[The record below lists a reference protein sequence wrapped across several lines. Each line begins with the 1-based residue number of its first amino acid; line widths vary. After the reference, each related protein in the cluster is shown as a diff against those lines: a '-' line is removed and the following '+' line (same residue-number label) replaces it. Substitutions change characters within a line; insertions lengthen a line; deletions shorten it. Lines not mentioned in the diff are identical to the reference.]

1 MAKKSFKAESQRLM
15 DLMIHSI
22 YTNREIFLRELISN
36 ASDAIDKV
44 YYETLTDENRTFNKD
59 DFYIRITPNKE
70 ARTITIEDTGIGMTA
85 EDLENNLG
93 TIAKSGS
100 FDFKNSDDNEL
111 DDEHN
116 IIGQFGVGFYS
127 AFMVA
132 KEVTVESKT
141 HNPEE
146 PAAMWHSDGTDGYT
160 ISESDKTTPGTKIT
174 LTLRD
179 NTEEEN
185 YDEFLDPYR
194 LKNLVTTYSNYI
206 RYPIIMLCEK
216 QRLKEGTEEHPE
228 YETYYEDETL
238 NSMVP
243 IWRKNKNEL
252 TDEDYDNFY
261 HERRF
266 GFDKPLKHIHM
277 NAEGLLS
284 YRSILYIPSQPPF
297 NYYSSEYKHG
307 LALYSNGVLIMD
319 NCSDLLPS
327 YYNFVK
333 GVVDSEDLS
342 LNISREMLQQDR
354 QLRVIRNKIDERI
367 TKELKQ
373 MLEKDRETY
382 EQFYTAFGRHLKIST
397 YDEYGMHKEKLQDF
411 LLFHSSTENKLVT
424 FKEYVE
430 HMPEDQKYIYYAAGS
445 NIDQIDTLPQVGI
458 IKKKNF
464 EMLYLTDAIDEFVL
478 KTLGQYEGKEFRSV
492 SAENLGLE
500 EAKKDEEAQVSED
513 DNTFF
518 TKLAGLLSSEV
529 TRVKTTDLLDDED
542 AVYLSTEGQI
552 SVDMEKLYA
561 TMPQGGGIK
570 AQKVL
575 EINENHPV
583 YAKLQELY
591 KKDDEEGLKMYL
603 NLLYQ
608 QARLIA
614 GLPVEDPTN
623 FARSLSFLMTK

>member
-1 MAKKSFKAESQRLM
+1 MAKKAFKAESQRLM

-59 DFYIRITPNKE
+59 DFYIRLTPNKD

-85 EDLENNLG
+85 EDLEKNLG

-100 FDFKNSDDNEL
+100 FDFKSNQEQDD
-111 DDEHN
+111 DHN

-141 HNPEE
+141 WNPDE

-160 ISESDKTTPGTKIT
+160 ISECGRTTPGTKIT

-185 YDEFLDPYR
+185 YDEFLDPHLLR
-194 LKNLVTTYSNYI
+194 ALVTRYSNYI
-206 RYPIIMLCEK
+206 RYPIVMLCEK
-216 QRLKEGTEEHPE
+216 QRLKEGTEERPE
-228 YETYYEDETL
+228 YETYYEDDTL

-252 TDEDYDNFY
+252 SDEDYENFY

-266 GFDKPLKHIHM
+266 GFDKPLRHVHL
-277 NAEGLLS
+277 NAEGAALS
-284 YRSILYIPSQPPF
+284 YRAIFYIPSQAPF
-297 NYYSSEYKHG
+297 NYYTNDYKRG

-319 NCSDLLPS
+319 NCEDLLPE

-342 LNISREMLQQDR
+342 LNISRELLQHDR
-354 QLRVIRNKIDERI
+354 QLLTIRHKIDERI
-367 TKELKQ
+367 TRELSQ
-373 MLEKDRETY
+373 MRDKDRENY
-382 EQFYTAFGRHLKIST
+382 EKFFKAFGRHIKISI
-397 YDEYGMHKEKLQDF
+397 YDSYGAHKDKLQDF
-411 LLFHSSTENKLVT
+411 LLFYSSTENKLT
-424 FKEYVE
+424 TLKEYVE
-430 HMPEDQKYIYYAAGS
+430 RMPEDQKYIYYATGS
-445 NIDQIDTLPQVGI
+445 NAEQIDKLPQVGI

-464 EMLYLTDAIDEFVL
+464 EMLYLTDAFDEFVL
-478 KTLGQYEGKEFRSV
+478 SVIAAYEGKEFRSV
-492 SAENLGLE
+492 SGDDLGLD
-500 EAKKDEEAQVSED
+500 DENTND
-513 DNTFF
+513 DSNSDEQNTFF
-518 TKLAGLLSSEV
+518 EKLAGLLSDEV
-529 TRVKTTDLLDDED
+529 VRVKTTDHLNDED
-542 AVYLSTEGQI
+542 AVYLSTEGPI
-552 SVDMEKLYA
+552 SVDMEKLYS
-561 TMPQGGGIK
+561 TMPNGQTVK

-575 EINENHPV
+575 EINKNHPV
-583 YAKLQELY
+583 YEKLEALY
-591 KKDDEEGLKMYL
+591 KEENEDALKDYT

-614 GLPVEDPTN
+614 GLPVENPTD
-623 FARSLSFLMTK
+623 FARSISALMTK

>member
-1 MAKKSFKAESQRLM
+1 MAKKAFKAESQRLM

-59 DFYIRITPNKE
+59 DFYIRLTPNKE
-70 ARTITIEDTGIGMTA
+70 ARTLTIEDTGVGMTA
-85 EDLENNLG
+85 EELENNLG

-100 FDFKNSDDNEL
+100 FDFKSNQDQDD
-111 DDEHN
+111 DHN

-141 HNPEE
+141 WNPDE

-160 ISESDKTTPGTKIT
+160 ISECGRTTPGTKIT

-185 YDEFLDPYR
+185 YDEFLDPHLLR
-194 LKNLVTTYSNYI
+194 SLVTRYSNYI
-206 RYPIIMLCEK
+206 RYPIVMLCEK
-216 QRLKEGTEEHPE
+216 QRMKEGTEEHPE
-228 YETYYEDETL
+228 YETYYEDDTL

-252 TDEDYDNFY
+252 KDEDYENFY

-266 GFDKPLKHIHM
+266 GFDKPLRHIHL
-277 NAEGLLS
+277 NAEGAALS
-284 YRSILYIPSQPPF
+284 YRAILYIPSQPPF
-297 NYYSSEYKHG
+297 DYYTNDYKRG

-319 NCSDLLPS
+319 NCEDLLPE

-342 LNISREMLQQDR
+342 LNISRELLQRDR
-354 QLRVIRNKIDERI
+354 QLMTIRHKIDERI
-367 TKELKQ
+367 TRELSQ
-373 MLEKDRETY
+373 MRDNDRENY
-382 EQFYTAFGRHLKIST
+382 EKFYKAFGRHIKISI
-397 YDEYGMHKEKLQDF
+397 YDSYGAHKDKLQDF
-411 LLFHSSTENKLVT
+411 LLFYSSTENKLVT
-424 FKEYVE
+424 LKEYVE
-430 HMPEDQKYIYYAAGS
+430 RMPEEQKYIYYATGAS
-445 NIDQIDTLPQVGI
+445 ADQIDKLPQVGI

-464 EMLYLTDAIDEFVL
+464 EMLYLTDAFDEFVL
-478 KTLGQYEGKEFRSV
+478 KVIAAYSEKEFRSV
-492 SAENLGLE
+492 SGDDLGLDDE
-500 EAKKDEEAQVSED
+500 NTNDENNDEEQNA
-513 DNTFF
+513 FF
-518 TKLAGLLSSEV
+518 DKLAGLLSDEV
-529 TRVKTTDLLDDED
+529 VRVKSTDRLADDD

-561 TMPQGGGIK
+561 AMPNGQSIK

-575 EINENHPV
+575 EINKNHPV
-583 YAKLQELY
+583 YAKLEALY
-591 KKDDEEGLKMYL
+591 KDNDEDALKNYT

-623 FARSLSFLMTK
+623 FARSISALMTK

>member
-1 MAKKSFKAESQRLM
+1 MAKKAFKAESQRLM

-59 DFYIRITPNKE
+59 DFYIRLTPNKE
-70 ARTITIEDTGIGMTA
+70 ARTLTIEDTGVGMTA
-85 EDLENNLG
+85 EELENNLG

-100 FDFKNSDDNEL
+100 FDFKSNQDQDD
-111 DDEHN
+111 DHN

-141 HNPEE
+141 WNPDE

-160 ISESDKTTPGTKIT
+160 ISECGRTTPGTKIT

-179 NTEEEN
+179 NTDEEN
-185 YDEFLDPYR
+185 YDEFLDPHLLR
-194 LKNLVTTYSNYI
+194 ALVTRYSNYI
-206 RYPIIMLCEK
+206 RYPIVMLCEK
-216 QRLKEGTEEHPE
+216 QRMKEGTEEHPE
-228 YETYYEDETL
+228 YETYYEDDTL

-252 TDEDYDNFY
+252 KDEDYENFY

-266 GFDKPLKHIHM
+266 GFDKPLRHIHL
-277 NAEGLLS
+277 NAEGAALS
-284 YRSILYIPSQPPF
+284 YRAILYIPSQPPF
-297 NYYSSEYKHG
+297 DYYTNDYKRG

-319 NCSDLLPS
+319 NCEDLLPE

-342 LNISREMLQQDR
+342 LNISRELLQHDR
-354 QLRVIRNKIDERI
+354 QLMTIRHKIDERI
-367 TKELKQ
+367 TRELSQ
-373 MLEKDRETY
+373 MRDNDRENY
-382 EQFYTAFGRHLKIST
+382 EKFYKAFGRHIKISI
-397 YDEYGMHKEKLQDF
+397 YDSYGAHKDKLQDF
-411 LLFHSSTENKLVT
+411 LLFYSSTENKLVT
-424 FKEYVE
+424 LKEYVE
-430 HMPEDQKYIYYAAGS
+430 RMPEEQKYIYYATGAS
-445 NIDQIDTLPQVGI
+445 ADQIDKLPQVGI

-464 EMLYLTDAIDEFVL
+464 EMLYLTDAFDEFVL
-478 KTLGQYEGKEFRSV
+478 KAIAAYDGKEFRSV
-492 SAENLGLE
+492 SGDDLGLD
-500 EAKKDEEAQVSED
+500 DETTTED
-513 DNTFF
+513 DTTEEQNAFF
-518 TKLAGLLSSEV
+518 EKLAGLLSDEV
-529 TRVKTTDLLDDED
+529 VRVKTTDRLADED

-561 TMPQGGGIK
+561 AMPNGQSIK

-575 EINENHPV
+575 EINKNHPV
-583 YAKLQELY
+583 YAKLEALY
-591 KKDDEEGLKMYL
+591 KENNEDALKEYT

-614 GLPVEDPTN
+614 GLPVEDPTS
-623 FARSLSFLMTK
+623 FARSLSVLMTK

>member
-1 MAKKSFKAESQRLM
+1 MAKKAFKAESQRLM

-44 YYETLTDENRTFNKD
+44 YYETLTDENRTFNKA
-59 DFYIRITPNKE
+59 DFYIRLTPNKD

-85 EDLENNLG
+85 DDLEKNLG

-100 FDFKNSDDNEL
+100 FDFKSNQEQDD
-111 DDEHN
+111 DHN

-141 HNPEE
+141 WNPDE

-160 ISESDKTTPGTKIT
+160 ISECGRTTPGTKIT

-185 YDEFLDPYR
+185 YDEFLDPHLLR
-194 LKNLVTTYSNYI
+194 ALVTRYSNYI
-206 RYPIIMLCEK
+206 RYPIVMLCEK

-228 YETYYEDETL
+228 YETYYEDDTL

-252 TDEDYDNFY
+252 SDEDYENFY

-266 GFDKPLKHIHM
+266 GFDKPLRHVHL
-277 NAEGLLS
+277 NAEGAALS
-284 YRSILYIPSQPPF
+284 YRAIFYIPSQAPF
-297 NYYSSEYKHG
+297 NYYTNDYKRG

-319 NCSDLLPS
+319 NCEDLLPE

-342 LNISREMLQQDR
+342 LNISRELLQHDR
-354 QLRVIRNKIDERI
+354 QLLTIRHKIDERI
-367 TKELKQ
+367 TRELSQ
-373 MLEKDRETY
+373 MRDKDRENY
-382 EQFYTAFGRHLKIST
+382 EKFFKAFGRHIKISI
-397 YDEYGMHKEKLQDF
+397 YDSYGAHKDKLQDF
-411 LLFHSSTENKLVT
+411 LLFYSSTENKLT
-424 FKEYVE
+424 TLKEYVE
-430 HMPEDQKYIYYAAGS
+430 RMPEDQKYIYYATGS
-445 NIDQIDTLPQVGI
+445 NAEQIDKLPQVGI

-464 EMLYLTDAIDEFVL
+464 EMLYLTDAFDEFVL
-478 KTLGQYEGKEFRSV
+478 SVIAAYEGKEFRSV
-492 SAENLGLE
+492 SGDDLGLD
-500 EAKKDEEAQVSED
+500 DESTND
-513 DNTFF
+513 DSSSDEQNTFF
-518 TKLAGLLSSEV
+518 EKLASLLSDEV
-529 TRVKTTDLLDDED
+529 VRVKTTDHLNDED
-542 AVYLSTEGQI
+542 AVYLSTEGPI
-552 SVDMEKLYA
+552 SVDMEKLYS
-561 TMPQGGGIK
+561 TMPNGQTVK

-575 EINENHPV
+575 EINKNHPV
-583 YAKLQELY
+583 YEKLEALY
-591 KKDDEEGLKMYL
+591 KEENEDALKDYT

-614 GLPVEDPTN
+614 GLPVENPTD
-623 FARSLSFLMTK
+623 FARSISALMTK

>member
-1 MAKKSFKAESQRLM
+1 MSKKSFKAESQRLM

-44 YYETLTDENRTFNKD
+44 YYQTLTDENRAFNKD
-59 DFYIRITPNKE
+59 DFYIRLTPNKE

-85 EDLENNLG
+85 EELENNLG

-100 FDFKNSDDNEL
+100 YEFKNEKDLEE
-111 DDEHN
+111 EHN
-116 IIGQFGVGFYS
+116 IIGQFGVGFYAS
-127 AFMVA
+127 FMVA

-141 HNPEE
+141 WNPDE

-160 ISESDKTTPGTKIT
+160 VSACDRTTPGTKIT
-174 LTLRD
+174 LLLRD
-179 NTEEEN
+179 NTDEEN
-185 YDEFLDPYR
+185 YDEFLDPHLLR
-194 LKNLVTTYSNYI
+194 SLVTRYSNYI
-206 RYPIIMLCEK
+206 RYPIVMLCEK
-216 QRLKEGTEEHPE
+216 SRMKEGTEDNPE
-228 YETYYEDETL
+228 FETYFEDDTL

-252 TDEDYDNFY
+252 SDEDYDNFY

-266 GFDKPLKHIHM
+266 GFDKPLKHIHL

-284 YRSILYIPSQPPF
+284 YRAILYIPSQPPYD
-297 NYYSSEYKHG
+297 YYTNDYKRG
-307 LALYSNGVLIMD
+307 LALYSNGVMIME
-319 NCSDLLPS
+319 NCEDLLPS

-354 QLRVIRNKIDERI
+354 QLRIIKHKIDERI
-367 TKELKQ
+367 TKELTT

-382 EQFYTAFGRHLKIST
+382 EKFFHAFGRQLKIST
-397 YDEYGMHKEKLQDF
+397 YDYYGANKDKLKDF
-411 LLFHSSTENKLVT
+411 LLFHSSTENKLAT
-424 FKEYVE
+424 LKEYVE
-430 HMPEDQKYIYYAAGS
+430 RMPEDQKYIYYATGS
-445 NIDQIDTLPQVGI
+445 NVEQIDTLPQVGI

-464 EMLYLTDAIDEFVL
+464 EMLYLTEAFDEFVL
-478 KTLGQYEGKEFRSV
+478 KTLGEYDGKEFRSV
-492 SAENLGLE
+492 SGDDLGL
-500 EAKKDEEAQVSED
+500 D
-513 DNTFF
+513 DNKNDTNAESEEQTAFF
-518 TKLAGLLSSEV
+518 TKLADYLGNEV
-529 TRVKTTDLLDDED
+529 VRVKASTLLADED

-561 TMPQGGGIK
+561 AMPNGGAIK

-575 EINENHPV
+575 EINKNHPI
-583 YAKLQELY
+583 YAKLKEFYKENNEEALALY
-591 KKDDEEGLKMYL
+591 TK
-603 NLLYQ
+603 LLYQ

-623 FARSLSFLMTK
+623 FARSVSKLMTK

>member
-1 MAKKSFKAESQRLM
+1 MSKKSFKAESQRLM

-44 YYETLTDENRTFNKD
+44 YYQTLTDENRAFNKD
-59 DFYIRITPNKE
+59 DFYIRLTPNKE

-85 EDLENNLG
+85 EELENNLG

-100 FDFKNSDDNEL
+100 YEFKNEKDLEE
-111 DDEHN
+111 EHN
-116 IIGQFGVGFYS
+116 IIGQFGVGFYAS
-127 AFMVA
+127 FMVA

-141 HNPEE
+141 WNPDE

-160 ISESDKTTPGTKIT
+160 VSACDRTTPGTKIT
-174 LTLRD
+174 LLLRD
-179 NTEEEN
+179 NTDEEN
-185 YDEFLDPYR
+185 YDEFLDPHLLR
-194 LKNLVTTYSNYI
+194 SLVTRYSNYI
-206 RYPIIMLCEK
+206 RYPIVMLCEK
-216 QRLKEGTEEHPE
+216 SRMKEGTEDNPE
-228 YETYYEDETL
+228 FETYFEDDTL

-252 TDEDYDNFY
+252 SDEDYDNFY

-266 GFDKPLKHIHM
+266 GFDKPLKHIHL

-284 YRSILYIPSQPPF
+284 YRAILYIPSQPPYD
-297 NYYSSEYKHG
+297 YYTNDYKRG
-307 LALYSNGVLIMD
+307 LALYSNGVMIME
-319 NCSDLLPS
+319 NCEDLLPS

-354 QLRVIRNKIDERI
+354 QLRVIKHKIDERI
-367 TKELKQ
+367 TKELTT

-382 EQFYTAFGRHLKIST
+382 EKFFHAFGRQLKIST
-397 YDEYGMHKEKLQDF
+397 YDYYGANKDKLKDF
-411 LLFHSSTENKLVT
+411 LLFHSSTENKLAT
-424 FKEYVE
+424 LKEYVE
-430 HMPEDQKYIYYAAGS
+430 RMPEDQKYIYYATGS
-445 NIDQIDTLPQVGI
+445 NVEQIDTLPQVGI
-458 IKKKNF
+458 IKKKNY
-464 EMLYLTDAIDEFVL
+464 EMLYLTEAFDEFVL
-478 KTLGQYEGKEFRSV
+478 KTLGEYDGKEFRSV
-492 SAENLGLE
+492 SGDDLGL
-500 EAKKDEEAQVSED
+500 D
-513 DNTFF
+513 DNKNDTNDESEEQTAFF
-518 TKLAGLLSSEV
+518 TKLADYLGNEV
-529 TRVKTTDLLDDED
+529 VRVKASTLLADED

-561 TMPQGGGIK
+561 AMPNGGAIK

-575 EINENHPV
+575 EINKNHPI
-583 YAKLQELY
+583 YAKLKEFYKENNEEALALY
-591 KKDDEEGLKMYL
+591 TK
-603 NLLYQ
+603 LLYQ

-623 FARSLSFLMTK
+623 FARSVSKLMTK

>member
-1 MAKKSFKAESQRLM
+1 MAKKAFKAESQRLM

-59 DFYIRITPNKE
+59 DFYIRLTPNKD

-85 EDLENNLG
+85 EDLEKNLG

-100 FDFKNSDDNEL
+100 FDFKSNQEQDD
-111 DDEHN
+111 DHN

-141 HNPEE
+141 WNPDE

-160 ISESDKTTPGTKIT
+160 ISECGRTTPGTKIT

-185 YDEFLDPYR
+185 YDEFLDPHLLR
-194 LKNLVTTYSNYI
+194 ALVTRYSNYI
-206 RYPIIMLCEK
+206 RYPIVMLCEK

-228 YETYYEDETL
+228 YETYYEDDTL

-252 TDEDYDNFY
+252 SDEDYENFY

-266 GFDKPLKHIHM
+266 GFDKPLRHVHL
-277 NAEGLLS
+277 NAEGAALS
-284 YRSILYIPSQPPF
+284 YRAIFYIPSQAPF
-297 NYYSSEYKHG
+297 NYYTNDYKRG

-319 NCSDLLPS
+319 NCEDLLPE

-342 LNISREMLQQDR
+342 LNISRELLQHDR
-354 QLRVIRNKIDERI
+354 QLLTIRHKIDERI
-367 TKELKQ
+367 TRELSQ
-373 MLEKDRETY
+373 MRDKDRENY
-382 EQFYTAFGRHLKIST
+382 EKFFKAFGRHIKISI
-397 YDEYGMHKEKLQDF
+397 YDSYGAHKDKLQDF
-411 LLFHSSTENKLVT
+411 LLFYSSTENKLT
-424 FKEYVE
+424 TLKEYVE
-430 HMPEDQKYIYYAAGS
+430 RMPEDQKYIYYATGS
-445 NIDQIDTLPQVGI
+445 NAEQIDKLPQVGI

-464 EMLYLTDAIDEFVL
+464 EMLYLTDAFDEFVL
-478 KTLGQYEGKEFRSV
+478 SVIAAYEGKEFRSV
-492 SAENLGLE
+492 SGDDLGLD
-500 EAKKDEEAQVSED
+500 DESTND
-513 DNTFF
+513 DSSSDEQNTFF
-518 TKLAGLLSSEV
+518 EKLAGLLSDEV
-529 TRVKTTDLLDDED
+529 VRVKTTDHLNDED
-542 AVYLSTEGQI
+542 AVYLSTEGPI

-561 TMPQGGGIK
+561 AMPNGQTVK

-575 EINENHPV
+575 EINKNHPV
-583 YAKLQELY
+583 YEKLEALY
-591 KKDDEEGLKMYL
+591 KEEKEDALKDYT

-614 GLPVEDPTN
+614 GLPVENPTD
-623 FARSLSFLMTK
+623 FARSISALMTK

>member
-1 MAKKSFKAESQRLM
+1 MAKKAFKAESQRLM

-59 DFYIRITPNKE
+59 DFYIRLTPNKD

-85 EDLENNLG
+85 DDLEKNLG

-100 FDFKNSDDNEL
+100 FDFKSNQEQDD
-111 DDEHN
+111 DHN

-141 HNPEE
+141 WNPDE

-160 ISESDKTTPGTKIT
+160 ISECGRTTPGTKIT

-185 YDEFLDPYR
+185 YDEFLDPHLLR
-194 LKNLVTTYSNYI
+194 ALVTRYSNYI
-206 RYPIIMLCEK
+206 RYPIVMLCEK

-228 YETYYEDETL
+228 YETYYEDDTL

-252 TDEDYDNFY
+252 SDEDYENFY

-266 GFDKPLKHIHM
+266 GFDKPLRHVHL
-277 NAEGLLS
+277 NAEGAALS
-284 YRSILYIPSQPPF
+284 YRAIFYIPSQAPF
-297 NYYSSEYKHG
+297 NYYTNDYKRG

-319 NCSDLLPS
+319 NCEDLLPE

-342 LNISREMLQQDR
+342 LNISRELLQHDR
-354 QLRVIRNKIDERI
+354 QLLTIRHKIDERI
-367 TKELKQ
+367 TRELSQ
-373 MLEKDRETY
+373 MRDKDRENY
-382 EQFYTAFGRHLKIST
+382 EKFFKAFGRHIKISI
-397 YDEYGMHKEKLQDF
+397 YDSYGAHKDKLQDF
-411 LLFHSSTENKLVT
+411 LLFYSSTENKLT
-424 FKEYVE
+424 TLKEYVE
-430 HMPEDQKYIYYAAGS
+430 RMPEDQKYIYYATGS
-445 NIDQIDTLPQVGI
+445 NAEQIDKLPQVGI

-464 EMLYLTDAIDEFVL
+464 EMLYFTDAFDEFVL
-478 KTLGQYEGKEFRSV
+478 SVIAAYEGKEFRSV
-492 SAENLGLE
+492 SGDDLGLD
-500 EAKKDEEAQVSED
+500 DESTND
-513 DNTFF
+513 DSSSDEQNTFF
-518 TKLAGLLSSEV
+518 EKLTGLLSDEV
-529 TRVKTTDLLDDED
+529 VRVKTTDHLNDED
-542 AVYLSTEGQI
+542 AVYLSTEGPI

-561 TMPQGGGIK
+561 AMPNGQTVK

-575 EINENHPV
+575 EINKNHPV
-583 YAKLQELY
+583 YEKLEALY
-591 KKDDEEGLKMYL
+591 KEENEDALKNYT

-614 GLPVEDPTN
+614 GLPVENPTD
-623 FARSLSFLMTK
+623 FARSISALMTK

>member
-1 MAKKSFKAESQRLM
+1 MAKKAFKAESQRLM

-59 DFYIRITPNKE
+59 DFYIRLTPNKE
-70 ARTITIEDTGIGMTA
+70 ARTLTIEDTGVGMTA
-85 EDLENNLG
+85 EELENNLG

-100 FDFKNSDDNEL
+100 FDFKSNQDQDD
-111 DDEHN
+111 DHN

-141 HNPEE
+141 RNPDE

-160 ISESDKTTPGTKIT
+160 ISECGRTTPGTKIT

-185 YDEFLDPYR
+185 YDEFLDPHLLR
-194 LKNLVTTYSNYI
+194 SLVTRYSNYI
-206 RYPIIMLCEK
+206 RYPIVMLCEK
-216 QRLKEGTEEHPE
+216 QRMKEGTEEHPE
-228 YETYYEDETL
+228 YETYYEDDTL

-252 TDEDYDNFY
+252 KDEDYENFY
-261 HERRF
+261 HERCF
-266 GFDKPLKHIHM
+266 GFDKPLRHIHL
-277 NAEGLLS
+277 NAEGAALS
-284 YRSILYIPSQPPF
+284 YRAILYIPSQPPF
-297 NYYSSEYKHG
+297 DYYTNDYKRG

-319 NCSDLLPS
+319 NCEDLLPE

-342 LNISREMLQQDR
+342 LNISRELLQHDR
-354 QLRVIRNKIDERI
+354 QLMTIRHKIDERI
-367 TKELKQ
+367 TRELSQ
-373 MLEKDRETY
+373 MRDNDRENY
-382 EQFYTAFGRHLKIST
+382 EKFYKAFGRHIKISI
-397 YDEYGMHKEKLQDF
+397 YDSYGAHKDKLQDF
-411 LLFHSSTENKLVT
+411 LLFYSSTENKLVT
-424 FKEYVE
+424 LKEYVE
-430 HMPEDQKYIYYAAGS
+430 RMPEEQKYIYYATGAS
-445 NIDQIDTLPQVGI
+445 ADQIDKLPQVGI

-464 EMLYLTDAIDEFVL
+464 EMLYLTDAFDEFVL
-478 KTLGQYEGKEFRSV
+478 KVIAAYSGKEFRSV
-492 SAENLGLE
+492 SGDDLGLDDE
-500 EAKKDEEAQVSED
+500 NTNDKNNDEEQNA
-513 DNTFF
+513 FF
-518 TKLAGLLSSEV
+518 DKLAGLLSDEV
-529 TRVKTTDLLDDED
+529 VRVKSTDRLADDD

-561 TMPQGGGIK
+561 AMPNGQSIK

-575 EINENHPV
+575 EINKNHPV
-583 YAKLQELY
+583 YAKLEALY
-591 KKDDEEGLKMYL
+591 KDNDEDALKNYT

-623 FARSLSFLMTK
+623 FARSISALMTK

>member
-1 MAKKSFKAESQRLM
+1 MAKKAFKAESQRLM

-59 DFYIRITPNKE
+59 DFYIRLTPNKD

-85 EDLENNLG
+85 DDLEKNLG

-100 FDFKNSDDNEL
+100 FDFKSNQEQDD
-111 DDEHN
+111 DHN

-141 HNPEE
+141 WNPDE

-160 ISESDKTTPGTKIT
+160 ISECGRTTPGTKIT

-185 YDEFLDPYR
+185 YDEFLDPHLLR
-194 LKNLVTTYSNYI
+194 ALVTRYSNYI
-206 RYPIIMLCEK
+206 RYPIVMLCEK

-228 YETYYEDETL
+228 YETYYEDDTL

-252 TDEDYDNFY
+252 SDEDYENFY

-266 GFDKPLKHIHM
+266 GFDKPLRHVHL
-277 NAEGLLS
+277 NAEGAALS
-284 YRSILYIPSQPPF
+284 YRAIFYIPSQAPF
-297 NYYSSEYKHG
+297 NYYTNDYKRG

-319 NCSDLLPS
+319 NCEDLLPE

-342 LNISREMLQQDR
+342 LNISRELLQHDR
-354 QLRVIRNKIDERI
+354 QLLTIRHKIDERI
-367 TKELKQ
+367 TRELSQ
-373 MLEKDRETY
+373 MRDKDRENY
-382 EQFYTAFGRHLKIST
+382 EKFFKAFGRHIKISI
-397 YDEYGMHKEKLQDF
+397 YDSYGAHKDKLQDF
-411 LLFHSSTENKLVT
+411 LLFYSSTENKLT
-424 FKEYVE
+424 TLKEYVE
-430 HMPEDQKYIYYAAGS
+430 RMPEDQKYIYYATGS
-445 NIDQIDTLPQVGI
+445 NAEQIDKLPQVGI

-464 EMLYLTDAIDEFVL
+464 EMLYLTDAFDEFVL
-478 KTLGQYEGKEFRSV
+478 SVIAAYEGKEFRSV
-492 SAENLGLE
+492 SGDDLGLD
-500 EAKKDEEAQVSED
+500 DESTND
-513 DNTFF
+513 DSSSDEQNTFF
-518 TKLAGLLSSEV
+518 EKLTGLLSDEV
-529 TRVKTTDLLDDED
+529 VRVKTTDHLNDED
-542 AVYLSTEGQI
+542 AVYLSTEGPI

-561 TMPQGGGIK
+561 AMPNGQTVK

-575 EINENHPV
+575 EINKNHPV
-583 YAKLQELY
+583 YEKLEALY
-591 KKDDEEGLKMYL
+591 KEENEDALKDYT

-614 GLPVEDPTN
+614 GLPVENPTD
-623 FARSLSFLMTK
+623 FARSISALMTK

>member
-1 MAKKSFKAESQRLM
+1 MSKKSFKAESQRLM

-44 YYETLTDENRTFNKD
+44 YYQTLTDENRAFNKD
-59 DFYIRITPNKE
+59 DFYIRLTPNKE

-85 EDLENNLG
+85 EELENNLG

-100 FDFKNSDDNEL
+100 YEFKNEKDLEE
-111 DDEHN
+111 EHN
-116 IIGQFGVGFYS
+116 IIGQFGVGFYAS
-127 AFMVA
+127 FMVA

-141 HNPEE
+141 WNPDE

-160 ISESDKTTPGTKIT
+160 VSACDRTTPGTKIT
-174 LTLRD
+174 LLLRD
-179 NTEEEN
+179 NTDEEN
-185 YDEFLDPYR
+185 YDEYLDPHLLR
-194 LKNLVTTYSNYI
+194 SLVTRYSNYI
-206 RYPIIMLCEK
+206 RYPIVMLCEK
-216 QRLKEGTEEHPE
+216 SRMKEGTEDNPE
-228 YETYYEDETL
+228 FETYFEDDTL

-252 TDEDYDNFY
+252 SDEDYDNFY

-266 GFDKPLKHIHM
+266 GFDKPLKHIHL

-284 YRSILYIPSQPPF
+284 YRAILYIPSQPPYD
-297 NYYSSEYKHG
+297 YYTNDYKRG
-307 LALYSNGVLIMD
+307 LALYSNGVMIME
-319 NCSDLLPS
+319 NCEDLLPS

-354 QLRVIRNKIDERI
+354 QLRIIKHKIDERI
-367 TKELKQ
+367 TKELTT

-382 EQFYTAFGRHLKIST
+382 EKFFHAFGRQLKIST
-397 YDEYGMHKEKLQDF
+397 YDYYGANKDKLKDF
-411 LLFHSSTENKLVT
+411 LLFHSSTENKLAT
-424 FKEYVE
+424 LKEYVE
-430 HMPEDQKYIYYAAGS
+430 RMPEDQKYIYYATGS
-445 NIDQIDTLPQVGI
+445 NVEQIDTLPQVGI

-464 EMLYLTDAIDEFVL
+464 EMLYLTEAFDEFVL
-478 KTLGQYEGKEFRSV
+478 KTLGEYDGKEFRSV
-492 SAENLGLE
+492 SGDDLGL
-500 EAKKDEEAQVSED
+500 D
-513 DNTFF
+513 DNKNDTNDESEEQTAFF
-518 TKLAGLLSSEV
+518 TKLADYLGNEV
-529 TRVKTTDLLDDED
+529 VRVKASTLLADED

-561 TMPQGGGIK
+561 AMPNGGAIK

-575 EINENHPV
+575 EINKNHPI
-583 YAKLQELY
+583 YAKLKEFY
-591 KKDDEEGLKMYL
+591 KENDEEALALYTK
-603 NLLYQ
+603 LLYQ

-623 FARSLSFLMTK
+623 FARSVSKLMTK

>member
-1 MAKKSFKAESQRLM
+1 MAKKAFKAESQRLM

-59 DFYIRITPNKE
+59 DFYIRLTPNKD

-85 EDLENNLG
+85 DDLEKNLG

-100 FDFKNSDDNEL
+100 FDFKSNQEQDD
-111 DDEHN
+111 DHN

-141 HNPEE
+141 WNPDE

-160 ISESDKTTPGTKIT
+160 ISECGRTTPGTKIT

-185 YDEFLDPYR
+185 YDEFLDPHLLR
-194 LKNLVTTYSNYI
+194 ALVTRYSNYI
-206 RYPIIMLCEK
+206 RYPIVMLCEK

-228 YETYYEDETL
+228 YETYYEDDTL

-252 TDEDYDNFY
+252 SDEDYENFY

-266 GFDKPLKHIHM
+266 GFDKPLRHVHL
-277 NAEGLLS
+277 NAEGAALS
-284 YRSILYIPSQPPF
+284 YRAIFYIPSQAPF
-297 NYYSSEYKHG
+297 NYYTNDYKRG

-319 NCSDLLPS
+319 NCEDLLPE

-342 LNISREMLQQDR
+342 LNISRELLQHDR
-354 QLRVIRNKIDERI
+354 QLLTIRHKIDERI
-367 TKELKQ
+367 TRELSQ
-373 MLEKDRETY
+373 MRDKDRENY
-382 EQFYTAFGRHLKIST
+382 EKFFKAFGRHIKISI
-397 YDEYGMHKEKLQDF
+397 YDSYGAHKDKLQDF
-411 LLFHSSTENKLVT
+411 LLFYSSTENKLT
-424 FKEYVE
+424 TLKEYVE
-430 HMPEDQKYIYYAAGS
+430 RMPEDQKYIYYATGS
-445 NIDQIDTLPQVGI
+445 NAEQIDKLPQVGI

-464 EMLYLTDAIDEFVL
+464 EMLYLTDAFDEFVL
-478 KTLGQYEGKEFRSV
+478 SVIAAYEGKEFRSV
-492 SAENLGLE
+492 SGDDLGLDDDSTNDDSSS
-500 EAKKDEEAQVSED
+500 DEQ
-513 DNTFF
+513 NTFF
-518 TKLAGLLSSEV
+518 EKLAGLLSDEV
-529 TRVKTTDLLDDED
+529 VRVKTTDHLNDED
-542 AVYLSTEGQI
+542 AVYLSTEGPI

-561 TMPQGGGIK
+561 AMPNGQTVK

-575 EINENHPV
+575 EINKNHPV
-583 YAKLQELY
+583 YEKLEALY
-591 KKDDEEGLKMYL
+591 KEENEDALKDYT

-614 GLPVEDPTN
+614 GLPVENPTD
-623 FARSLSFLMTK
+623 FARSISALMTK

>member
-1 MAKKSFKAESQRLM
+1 MSKKSFKAESQRLM

-44 YYETLTDENRTFNKD
+44 YYQTLTDENRAFNKD
-59 DFYIRITPNKE
+59 DFYIRLTPNKE

-85 EDLENNLG
+85 EELENNLG

-100 FDFKNSDDNEL
+100 YEFKNEKDLEE
-111 DDEHN
+111 EHN
-116 IIGQFGVGFYS
+116 IIGQFGVGFYAS
-127 AFMVA
+127 FMVA

-141 HNPEE
+141 WNPDE

-160 ISESDKTTPGTKIT
+160 VSACDRTTPGTKIT
-174 LTLRD
+174 LLLRD
-179 NTEEEN
+179 NTDEEN
-185 YDEFLDPYR
+185 YDEFLDPHLLR
-194 LKNLVTTYSNYI
+194 SLVTRYSNYI
-206 RYPIIMLCEK
+206 RYPIVMLCEK
-216 QRLKEGTEEHPE
+216 SRMKEGTEDNPE
-228 YETYYEDETL
+228 FETYFEDDTL

-252 TDEDYDNFY
+252 SDEDYDNFY

-266 GFDKPLKHIHM
+266 GFDKPLKHIHL

-284 YRSILYIPSQPPF
+284 YRAILYIPSQPPYD
-297 NYYSSEYKHG
+297 YYTNDYKRG
-307 LALYSNGVLIMD
+307 LALYSNGVMIME
-319 NCSDLLPS
+319 NCEDLLPS

-354 QLRVIRNKIDERI
+354 QLRIIKHKIDERI
-367 TKELKQ
+367 TKELTT

-382 EQFYTAFGRHLKIST
+382 EKFFHAFGRQLKIST
-397 YDEYGMHKEKLQDF
+397 YDYYGANKDKLKDF
-411 LLFHSSTENKLVT
+411 LLFHSSTENKLAT
-424 FKEYVE
+424 LKEYVE
-430 HMPEDQKYIYYAAGS
+430 RMPEDQKYIYYATGS
-445 NIDQIDTLPQVGI
+445 NVEQIDTLPQVGI

-464 EMLYLTDAIDEFVL
+464 EMLYLTEAFDEFVL
-478 KTLGQYEGKEFRSV
+478 KTLGEYDGKEFRSV
-492 SAENLGLE
+492 SGDDLGL
-500 EAKKDEEAQVSED
+500 D
-513 DNTFF
+513 DNKNDTNDESEEQTAFF
-518 TKLAGLLSSEV
+518 TKLADYLGNEV
-529 TRVKTTDLLDDED
+529 VRVKASTLLADED

-561 TMPQGGGIK
+561 AMPNGGAIK

-575 EINENHPV
+575 EINKNHPI
-583 YAKLQELY
+583 YAKLKEFYKENNEEALALY
-591 KKDDEEGLKMYL
+591 TK
-603 NLLYQ
+603 LLYQ

-623 FARSLSFLMTK
+623 FARSVSKLMTK

>member
-1 MAKKSFKAESQRLM
+1 MAKKAFKAESQRLM

-59 DFYIRITPNKE
+59 DFYIRLTPNKD

-85 EDLENNLG
+85 DDLEKNLG

-100 FDFKNSDDNEL
+100 FDFKSNQEQDD
-111 DDEHN
+111 DHN

-141 HNPEE
+141 WNPDE

-160 ISESDKTTPGTKIT
+160 ISECGRTTPGTKIT

-185 YDEFLDPYR
+185 YDEFLDPHLLR
-194 LKNLVTTYSNYI
+194 ALVTRYSNYI
-206 RYPIIMLCEK
+206 RYPIVMLCEK

-228 YETYYEDETL
+228 YETYYEDDTL

-252 TDEDYDNFY
+252 SDEDYENFY

-266 GFDKPLKHIHM
+266 GFDKPLRHVHL
-277 NAEGLLS
+277 NAEGAALS
-284 YRSILYIPSQPPF
+284 YRAIFYIPSQAPF
-297 NYYSSEYKHG
+297 NYYTNDYKRG

-319 NCSDLLPS
+319 NCEDLLPE

-342 LNISREMLQQDR
+342 LNISRELLQHDR
-354 QLRVIRNKIDERI
+354 QLLTIRHKIDERI
-367 TKELKQ
+367 TRELSQ
-373 MLEKDRETY
+373 MRDKDRENY
-382 EQFYTAFGRHLKIST
+382 EKFFKAFGRHIKISI
-397 YDEYGMHKEKLQDF
+397 YDSYGAHKDKLQDF
-411 LLFHSSTENKLVT
+411 LLFYSSTENKLT
-424 FKEYVE
+424 TLKEYVE
-430 HMPEDQKYIYYAAGS
+430 RMPEDQKYIYYATGS
-445 NIDQIDTLPQVGI
+445 NAEQIDKLPQVGI

-464 EMLYLTDAIDEFVL
+464 EMLYLTDAFDEFVL
-478 KTLGQYEGKEFRSV
+478 SVIAAYEGKEFRSV
-492 SAENLGLE
+492 SGDDLGLD
-500 EAKKDEEAQVSED
+500 DENTND
-513 DNTFF
+513 DSNSDEQNTFF
-518 TKLAGLLSSEV
+518 EKLAGLLSDEV
-529 TRVKTTDLLDDED
+529 VRVKTTDHLNDED
-542 AVYLSTEGQI
+542 AVYLSTEGPI

-561 TMPQGGGIK
+561 AMPNGQTVK

-575 EINENHPV
+575 EINKNHPV
-583 YAKLQELY
+583 YEKLEALY
-591 KKDDEEGLKMYL
+591 KEENEDALKNYT

-614 GLPVEDPTN
+614 GLPVENPTD
-623 FARSLSFLMTK
+623 FARSISALMTK

>member
-1 MAKKSFKAESQRLM
+1 MSKKSFKAESQRLM

-44 YYETLTDENRTFNKD
+44 YYQTLTDENREFNKD
-59 DFYIRITPNKE
+59 DFFIRLTPNKE
-70 ARTITIEDTGIGMTA
+70 ARTITIEDTGVGMTA
-85 EDLENNLG
+85 TELETNLG

-100 FDFKNSDDNEL
+100 FDFKNNKELEDD
-111 DDEHN
+111 HN
-116 IIGQFGVGFYS
+116 IIGQFGVGFYAS
-127 AFMVA
+127 FMVA
-132 KEVTVESKT
+132 KEVTVDSKT
-141 HNPEE
+141 WNPDE

-160 ISESDKTTPGTKIT
+160 ISESDRTTPGTKIT

-179 NTEEEN
+179 NTDEEN
-185 YDEFLDPYR
+185 YDEFLDPHVLR
-194 LKNLVTTYSNYI
+194 SLVTRYSNYI

-216 QRLKEGTEEHPE
+216 SRMKEGTEDKPE
-228 YETYYEDETL
+228 YETYFEDETL

-252 TDEDYDNFY
+252 TEEDYENFY

-266 GFDKPLKHIHM
+266 GFDKPLKYIHM

-284 YRSILYIPSQPPF
+284 YRSILYIPSQPPYD
-297 NYYSSEYKHG
+297 YYTNDYKRG
-307 LALYSNGVLIMD
+307 LSLYSNGVMIME
-319 NCSDLLPS
+319 NCEDLLPT

-354 QLRVIRNKIDERI
+354 QLRVIKHKIDERI

-382 EQFYTAFGRHLKIST
+382 EKFFHAFGRQLKIST
-397 YDEYGMHKEKLQDF
+397 YDYYGANKEKLQDF
-411 LLFHSSTENKLVT
+411 LLFHSSTENKLST
-424 FKEYVE
+424 LKEYVDR
-430 HMPEDQKYIYYAAGS
+430 MAEDQKYIYYATGS
-445 NIDQIDTLPQVGI
+445 SVEQIDSLPQVGI
-458 IKKKNF
+458 IKKNNY
-464 EMLYLTDAIDEFVL
+464 EMLYLTEAFDEFVL
-478 KTLGQYEGKEFRSV
+478 KTLGEYEGKEFRSV
-492 SAENLGLE
+492 SGDDLGLE
-500 EAKKDEEAQVSED
+500 EHKADDSDYNEEHNE
-513 DNTFF
+513 FF
-518 TKLAGLLSSEV
+518 EKLAGMLGKEV
-529 TRVKTTDLLDDED
+529 VRVKASSLLADED

-561 TMPQGGGIK
+561 TMPNGGAIK

-575 EINENHPV
+575 EINKNHPIF
-583 YAKLQELY
+583 AKLEALY
-591 KKDDEEGLKMYL
+591 KDGNEEDLSL
-603 NLLYQ
+603 FTNLLYQ

-614 GLPVEDPTN
+614 GLPVEDPAHFVRN
-623 FARSLSFLMTK
+623 ISKLMTK

>member
-1 MAKKSFKAESQRLM
+1 MAKKAFKAESQRLM

-59 DFYIRITPNKE
+59 DFYIRLTPNKD

-85 EDLENNLG
+85 EDLEKNLG

-100 FDFKNSDDNEL
+100 FDFKSNQEQDD
-111 DDEHN
+111 DHN

-141 HNPEE
+141 WNPDE

-160 ISESDKTTPGTKIT
+160 ISECGRTTPGTKIT

-185 YDEFLDPYR
+185 YDEFLDPHLLR
-194 LKNLVTTYSNYI
+194 ALVTRYSNYI
-206 RYPIIMLCEK
+206 RYPIVMLCEK

-228 YETYYEDETL
+228 YETYYEDDTL

-252 TDEDYDNFY
+252 SDEDYENFY

-266 GFDKPLKHIHM
+266 GFDKPLRHVHL
-277 NAEGLLS
+277 NAEGAALS
-284 YRSILYIPSQPPF
+284 YRAIFYIPSQAPF
-297 NYYSSEYKHG
+297 NYYTNDYKRG

-319 NCSDLLPS
+319 NCEDLLPE

-342 LNISREMLQQDR
+342 LNISRELLQHDR
-354 QLRVIRNKIDERI
+354 QLLTIRHKIDERI
-367 TKELKQ
+367 TRELSQ
-373 MLEKDRETY
+373 MRDKDRENY
-382 EQFYTAFGRHLKIST
+382 EKFFKAFGRHIKISI
-397 YDEYGMHKEKLQDF
+397 YDSYGAHKDKLQDF
-411 LLFHSSTENKLVT
+411 LLFYSSTENKLT
-424 FKEYVE
+424 TLKEYVE
-430 HMPEDQKYIYYAAGS
+430 RMPEDQKYIYYATGS
-445 NIDQIDTLPQVGI
+445 NAEQIDKLPQVGI

-464 EMLYLTDAIDEFVL
+464 EMLYLTDAFDEFVL
-478 KTLGQYEGKEFRSV
+478 SVIAAYEGKEFRSV
-492 SAENLGLE
+492 SGDDLGLD
-500 EAKKDEEAQVSED
+500 DESTND
-513 DNTFF
+513 DSNSDEQNTFF
-518 TKLAGLLSSEV
+518 EKLAGLLSDEV
-529 TRVKTTDLLDDED
+529 VRVKTTDHLNDED
-542 AVYLSTEGQI
+542 AVYLSTEGPI
-552 SVDMEKLYA
+552 SVDMEKLYS
-561 TMPQGGGIK
+561 TMPNGQTVK

-575 EINENHPV
+575 EINKNHPV
-583 YAKLQELY
+583 YEKLEALY
-591 KKDDEEGLKMYL
+591 KEENEDALKDYT

-614 GLPVEDPTN
+614 GLPVENPTD
-623 FARSLSFLMTK
+623 FARSISALMTK

>member
-1 MAKKSFKAESQRLM
+1 MSKKSFKAESQRLM

-44 YYETLTDENRTFNKD
+44 YYQTLTDENRAFNKD
-59 DFYIRITPNKE
+59 DFYIRLTPNKE

-85 EDLENNLG
+85 EELENNLG

-100 FDFKNSDDNEL
+100 YEFKNEKDLEE
-111 DDEHN
+111 EHN
-116 IIGQFGVGFYS
+116 IIGQFGVGFYAS
-127 AFMVA
+127 FMIA

-141 HNPEE
+141 WNPDE

-160 ISESDKTTPGTKIT
+160 VSACDRTTPGTKIT
-174 LTLRD
+174 LLLRD
-179 NTEEEN
+179 NTDEEN
-185 YDEFLDPYR
+185 YDEFLDPHLLR
-194 LKNLVTTYSNYI
+194 SLVTRYSNYI
-206 RYPIIMLCEK
+206 RYPIVMLCEK
-216 QRLKEGTEEHPE
+216 SRMKEGTEDNPE
-228 YETYYEDETL
+228 FETYFEDDTL

-252 TDEDYDNFY
+252 SDEDYDNFY

-266 GFDKPLKHIHM
+266 GFDKPLKHIHL

-284 YRSILYIPSQPPF
+284 YRAILYIPSQPPYD
-297 NYYSSEYKHG
+297 YYTNDYKRG
-307 LALYSNGVLIMD
+307 LALYSNGVMIME
-319 NCSDLLPS
+319 NCEDLLPS

-354 QLRVIRNKIDERI
+354 QLRIIKHKIDERI
-367 TKELKQ
+367 TKELTT

-382 EQFYTAFGRHLKIST
+382 EKFFHAFGRQLKIST
-397 YDEYGMHKEKLQDF
+397 YDYYGANKDKLKDF
-411 LLFHSSTENKLVT
+411 LLFHSSTENKLAT
-424 FKEYVE
+424 LKEYVE
-430 HMPEDQKYIYYAAGS
+430 RMPEDQKYIYYATGS
-445 NIDQIDTLPQVGI
+445 NVEQIDTLPQVGI

-464 EMLYLTDAIDEFVL
+464 EMLYLTEAFDEFVL
-478 KTLGQYEGKEFRSV
+478 KTLGEYDGKEFRSV
-492 SAENLGLE
+492 SGDDLGL
-500 EAKKDEEAQVSED
+500 D
-513 DNTFF
+513 DNKNDTNDESEEQTAFF
-518 TKLAGLLSSEV
+518 TKLADYLGNEV
-529 TRVKTTDLLDDED
+529 VRVKASTLLADED

-561 TMPQGGGIK
+561 AMPNGGAIK

-575 EINENHPV
+575 EINKNHPI
-583 YAKLQELY
+583 YAKLKEFYKENNEEALALY
-591 KKDDEEGLKMYL
+591 TK
-603 NLLYQ
+603 LLYQ

-614 GLPVEDPTN
+614 GLPAEDPTN
-623 FARSLSFLMTK
+623 FARSVSKLMTK

>member
-1 MAKKSFKAESQRLM
+1 MSKKSFKAESQRLM

-44 YYETLTDENRTFNKD
+44 YYQTLTDENRAFNKD
-59 DFYIRITPNKE
+59 DFYIRLTPNKE

-85 EDLENNLG
+85 EELENNLG

-100 FDFKNSDDNEL
+100 YEFKNEKDLEE
-111 DDEHN
+111 EHN
-116 IIGQFGVGFYS
+116 IIGQFGVGFYAS
-127 AFMVA
+127 FMVA

-141 HNPEE
+141 WNPDE

-160 ISESDKTTPGTKIT
+160 VSACDRTTPGTKIT
-174 LTLRD
+174 LLLRD
-179 NTEEEN
+179 NTDEEN
-185 YDEFLDPYR
+185 YDEFLDPHLLR
-194 LKNLVTTYSNYI
+194 SLVTRYSNYI
-206 RYPIIMLCEK
+206 RYPIVMLCEK
-216 QRLKEGTEEHPE
+216 SRMKEGTEDNPE
-228 YETYYEDETL
+228 FETYFEDDTL

-252 TDEDYDNFY
+252 SDEDYDNFY

-266 GFDKPLKHIHM
+266 GFDKPLKHIHL

-284 YRSILYIPSQPPF
+284 YRAILYIPSQPPYD
-297 NYYSSEYKHG
+297 YYTNDYKRG
-307 LALYSNGVLIMD
+307 LALYSNGVMIME
-319 NCSDLLPS
+319 NCEDLLPS

-354 QLRVIRNKIDERI
+354 QLRIIKHKIDERI
-367 TKELKQ
+367 TKELTT

-382 EQFYTAFGRHLKIST
+382 EKFFHAFGRQLKIST
-397 YDEYGMHKEKLQDF
+397 YDYYGANKDRLKDF
-411 LLFHSSTENKLVT
+411 LLFHSSTENKLAT
-424 FKEYVE
+424 LKEYVE
-430 HMPEDQKYIYYAAGS
+430 RMPEDQKYIYYATGS
-445 NIDQIDTLPQVGI
+445 NVEQIDTLPQVGI

-464 EMLYLTDAIDEFVL
+464 EMLYLTEAFDEFVL
-478 KTLGQYEGKEFRSV
+478 KTLGEYDGKEFRSV
-492 SAENLGLE
+492 SGDDLGL
-500 EAKKDEEAQVSED
+500 D
-513 DNTFF
+513 DNKNDTNDESEEQTAFF
-518 TKLAGLLSSEV
+518 TKLADYLGNEV
-529 TRVKTTDLLDDED
+529 VRVKASTLLADED

-561 TMPQGGGIK
+561 AMPNGGAIK

-575 EINENHPV
+575 EINKNHPI
-583 YAKLQELY
+583 YAKLKEFYKENNEEALALY
-591 KKDDEEGLKMYL
+591 TK
-603 NLLYQ
+603 LLYQ

-623 FARSLSFLMTK
+623 FARSVSKLMTK

>member
-1 MAKKSFKAESQRLM
+1 MSKKSFKAESQRLM

-44 YYETLTDENRTFNKD
+44 YYQTLTDENRAFNKD
-59 DFYIRITPNKE
+59 DFYIRLTPNKE

-85 EDLENNLG
+85 EELENNLG

-100 FDFKNSDDNEL
+100 YEFKNEKDLEE
-111 DDEHN
+111 EHN
-116 IIGQFGVGFYS
+116 IIGQFGVGFYAS
-127 AFMVA
+127 FMVA

-141 HNPEE
+141 WNPDE

-160 ISESDKTTPGTKIT
+160 VSACDRTTPGTKIT
-174 LTLRD
+174 LLLRD
-179 NTEEEN
+179 NTDEEN
-185 YDEFLDPYR
+185 YDEFLDPHLLR
-194 LKNLVTTYSNYI
+194 SLVTRYSNYI
-206 RYPIIMLCEK
+206 RYPIVMLCEK
-216 QRLKEGTEEHPE
+216 SRMKEGTEDNPE
-228 YETYYEDETL
+228 FETYFEDDTL

-252 TDEDYDNFY
+252 SDEDYDNFY

-266 GFDKPLKHIHM
+266 GFDKPLKHIHL

-284 YRSILYIPSQPPF
+284 YRAILYIPSQPPYD
-297 NYYSSEYKHG
+297 YYTNDYKRG
-307 LALYSNGVLIMD
+307 LSLYSNGVMIME
-319 NCSDLLPS
+319 NCEDLLPS

-354 QLRVIRNKIDERI
+354 QLRVIKHKIDERI
-367 TKELKQ
+367 TKELTT

-382 EQFYTAFGRHLKIST
+382 EKFFHAFGRQLKIST
-397 YDEYGMHKEKLQDF
+397 YDYYGANKDKLKDF
-411 LLFHSSTENKLVT
+411 LLFHSSTENKLAT
-424 FKEYVE
+424 LKEYVE
-430 HMPEDQKYIYYAAGS
+430 RMPEDQKYIYYATGS
-445 NIDQIDTLPQVGI
+445 NVEQIDTLPQVGI
-458 IKKKNF
+458 IKKKNY
-464 EMLYLTDAIDEFVL
+464 EMFYLTEAFDEFVL
-478 KTLGQYEGKEFRSV
+478 KTLGEYDGKEFRSV
-492 SAENLGLE
+492 SGDDLGL
-500 EAKKDEEAQVSED
+500 D
-513 DNTFF
+513 DNKNDTNDESEEQTAFF
-518 TKLAGLLSSEV
+518 TKLADYLGNEV
-529 TRVKTTDLLDDED
+529 VRVKASTLLADED

-561 TMPQGGGIK
+561 TMPNGGAIK

-575 EINENHPV
+575 EINKNHPI
-583 YAKLQELY
+583 YAKLKEFYKENNEEALALY
-591 KKDDEEGLKMYL
+591 TK
-603 NLLYQ
+603 LLYQ

-623 FARSLSFLMTK
+623 FARSVSKLMTK

>member
-1 MAKKSFKAESQRLM
+1 MSKKSFKAESQRLM

-44 YYETLTDENRTFNKD
+44 YYQTLTDENRAFNKD
-59 DFYIRITPNKE
+59 DFYIRLTPNKE

-85 EDLENNLG
+85 EELENNLG

-100 FDFKNSDDNEL
+100 YEFKNEKDLEE
-111 DDEHN
+111 EHN
-116 IIGQFGVGFYS
+116 IIGQFGVGFYAS
-127 AFMVA
+127 FMVA

-141 HNPEE
+141 WNPDE

-160 ISESDKTTPGTKIT
+160 VSACDRTTPGTKIT
-174 LTLRD
+174 LLLRD
-179 NTEEEN
+179 NTDEEN
-185 YDEFLDPYR
+185 YDEFLDPHLLR
-194 LKNLVTTYSNYI
+194 SLVTRYSNYI
-206 RYPIIMLCEK
+206 RYPIVMLCEK
-216 QRLKEGTEEHPE
+216 SRMKEGTEDNPE
-228 YETYYEDETL
+228 FETYFEDDTL

-252 TDEDYDNFY
+252 SDEDYDNFY

-266 GFDKPLKHIHM
+266 GFDKPLKHIHL

-284 YRSILYIPSQPPF
+284 YRAILYIPSQPPYD
-297 NYYSSEYKHG
+297 YYTNDYKRG
-307 LALYSNGVLIMD
+307 LALYSNGVMIME
-319 NCSDLLPS
+319 NCEDLLPS

-354 QLRVIRNKIDERI
+354 QLRVIKHKIDERI
-367 TKELKQ
+367 TKELTT

-382 EQFYTAFGRHLKIST
+382 EKFFHAFGRQLKIST
-397 YDEYGMHKEKLQDF
+397 YDYYGAYKDKLKDF
-411 LLFHSSTENKLVT
+411 LLFHSSTEKKLAT
-424 FKEYVE
+424 LKEYVE
-430 HMPEDQKYIYYAAGS
+430 RMPEDQKYIYYATGS
-445 NIDQIDTLPQVGI
+445 NIEQIDTLPQVGI

-464 EMLYLTDAIDEFVL
+464 EMLYLTEAFDEFVL
-478 KTLGQYEGKEFRSV
+478 KTLGEYDGKEFRSV
-492 SAENLGLE
+492 SGDDLGL
-500 EAKKDEEAQVSED
+500 D
-513 DNTFF
+513 DNKNDTNDESEEQTAFF
-518 TKLAGLLSSEV
+518 TKLADYLGNEV
-529 TRVKTTDLLDDED
+529 VRVKASTLLADED

-561 TMPQGGGIK
+561 AMPNGGAIK

-575 EINENHPV
+575 EINKNHPI
-583 YAKLQELY
+583 YAKLKEFY
-591 KKDDEEGLKMYL
+591 KENDEEALALYTK
-603 NLLYQ
+603 LLYQ

-623 FARSLSFLMTK
+623 FARSVSKLMTK

>member
-1 MAKKSFKAESQRLM
+1 MSKKSFKAESQRLM

-44 YYETLTDENRTFNKD
+44 YYQTLTDENRTFNKD

-100 FDFKNSDDNEL
+100 FEFKNDKEL
-111 DDEHN
+111 EEDHG
-116 IIGQFGVGFYS
+116 IIGQFGVGFYA

-132 KEVTVESKT
+132 KEVTVDSKT
-141 HNPEE
+141 WNPED
-146 PAAMWHSDGTDGYT
+146 AAASWHSNGSDGYT
-160 ISESDKTTPGTKIT
+160 ISDSERTTPGTKIV

-179 NTEEEN
+179 NTAEED
-185 YDEFLDPYR
+185 YDEFLDPHTLR
-194 LKNLVTTYSNYI
+194 RLVTRYSNYI

-216 QRLKEGTEEHPE
+216 SRMKEGTEEKPE
-228 YETYYEDETL
+228 YETYFEDETL

-252 TDEDYDNFY
+252 KEEDYENFY

-266 GFDKPLKHIHM
+266 GYDKPLKYIHL

-284 YRSILYIPSQPPF
+284 YRSILYIPSQPPYD
-297 NYYSSEYKHG
+297 YYTNDYKRG
-307 LALYSNGVLIMD
+307 LALYSNGVMIME
-319 NCSDLLPS
+319 NCEDLLPT

-342 LNISREMLQQDR
+342 LNISREMLQHDR
-354 QLRVIRNKIDERI
+354 QLQTIKHKIDERI
-367 TKELKQ
+367 TKELHQ
-373 MLEKDRETY
+373 MLEKDRETF
-382 EQFYTAFGRHLKIST
+382 EKFFKAFGRQLKISL
-397 YDEYGMHKEKLQDF
+397 YDNYGANKEKLQDF
-411 LLFHSSTENKLVT
+411 LLFHSSTEDKLVT
-424 FKEYVE
+424 LKEYVDR
-430 HMPEDQKYIYYAAGS
+430 MPEEQKYIYYATGNS
-445 NIDQIDTLPQVGI
+445 VEQIDNLPQVNI
-458 IKKKNF
+458 IKNKKF
-464 EMLYLTDAIDEFVL
+464 EMLYLTDAFDEFVL
-478 KTLGQYEGKEFRSV
+478 KVLLSYQDKEFRSV
-492 SAENLGLE
+492 SGDDLGLDE
-500 EAKKDEEAQVSED
+500 DTKDEAKNEEKN
-513 DNTFF
+513 DNAFF
-518 TKLAGLLSSEV
+518 EKLAGLLGKEV
-529 TRVKTTDLLDDED
+529 VRVKTSNLLADED

-561 TMPQGGGIK
+561 AMPNGNTIK

-575 EINENHPV
+575 EINKNHPIFN
-583 YAKLQELY
+583 KLETLY
-591 KKDDEEGLKMYL
+591 KENKEDDLALYT

-614 GLPVEDPTN
+614 GLPVEDPTS
-623 FARSLSFLMTK
+623 FARSISNLMTK

>member
-1 MAKKSFKAESQRLM
+1 MSKKSFKAESQRLM

-44 YYETLTDENRTFNKD
+44 YYQTLTDENRAFNKD
-59 DFYIRITPNKE
+59 DFYIRLTPNKE

-85 EDLENNLG
+85 EELENNLG

-100 FDFKNSDDNEL
+100 YEFKNEKDLEE
-111 DDEHN
+111 EHN
-116 IIGQFGVGFYS
+116 IIGQFGVGFYAS
-127 AFMVA
+127 FMVA

-141 HNPEE
+141 WNPNE

-160 ISESDKTTPGTKIT
+160 VSACDRTTPGTKIT
-174 LTLRD
+174 LLLRD
-179 NTEEEN
+179 NTDEEN
-185 YDEFLDPYR
+185 YDEFLDPHLLR
-194 LKNLVTTYSNYI
+194 SLVTRYSNYI
-206 RYPIIMLCEK
+206 RYPIVMLCEK
-216 QRLKEGTEEHPE
+216 SRMKEGTEDNPE
-228 YETYYEDETL
+228 FETYFEDDTL

-252 TDEDYDNFY
+252 SDEDYDNFY

-266 GFDKPLKHIHM
+266 GFDKPLKHIHL

-284 YRSILYIPSQPPF
+284 YRAILYIPSQPPYD
-297 NYYSSEYKHG
+297 YYTNDYKRG
-307 LALYSNGVLIMD
+307 LALYSNGVMIME
-319 NCSDLLPS
+319 NCEDLLPS

-354 QLRVIRNKIDERI
+354 QLRIIKHKIDERI
-367 TKELKQ
+367 TKELTT

-382 EQFYTAFGRHLKIST
+382 EKFFHAFGRQLKIST
-397 YDEYGMHKEKLQDF
+397 YDYYGANKDKLKDF
-411 LLFHSSTENKLVT
+411 LLFHSSTENKLAT
-424 FKEYVE
+424 LKEYVE
-430 HMPEDQKYIYYAAGS
+430 RMPEDQKYIYYATGS
-445 NIDQIDTLPQVGI
+445 NVEQIDTLPQVGI
-458 IKKKNF
+458 IKKKNY
-464 EMLYLTDAIDEFVL
+464 EMLYLTEAFDEFVL
-478 KTLGQYEGKEFRSV
+478 KTLGEYDGKEFRSV
-492 SAENLGLE
+492 SGDDLGL
-500 EAKKDEEAQVSED
+500 D
-513 DNTFF
+513 DNKNDTNDESEEQTAFF
-518 TKLAGLLSSEV
+518 TKLADYLGNEV
-529 TRVKTTDLLDDED
+529 VRVKASTLLADED

-561 TMPQGGGIK
+561 AMPNGGAIK

-575 EINENHPV
+575 EINKNHPI
-583 YAKLQELY
+583 YAKLKEFYKENNEEALALY
-591 KKDDEEGLKMYL
+591 TK
-603 NLLYQ
+603 LLYQ

-623 FARSLSFLMTK
+623 FARSVSKLMTK

>member
-1 MAKKSFKAESQRLM
+1 MAKKAFKAESQRLM

-59 DFYIRITPNKE
+59 DFYIRLTPNKD

-85 EDLENNLG
+85 DDLEKNLG

-100 FDFKNSDDNEL
+100 FDFKSNQEQDD
-111 DDEHN
+111 DHN

-141 HNPEE
+141 WNPDE

-160 ISESDKTTPGTKIT
+160 ISECGRTTPGTKIT

-185 YDEFLDPYR
+185 YDEFLDPHLLR
-194 LKNLVTTYSNYI
+194 ALVTRYSNYI
-206 RYPIIMLCEK
+206 RYPIVMLCEK

-228 YETYYEDETL
+228 YETYYEDDTL

-252 TDEDYDNFY
+252 SDEDYENFY

-266 GFDKPLKHIHM
+266 GFDKPLRHVHL
-277 NAEGLLS
+277 NAEGAALS
-284 YRSILYIPSQPPF
+284 YRAIFYIPSQAPF
-297 NYYSSEYKHG
+297 NYYTNDYKRG

-319 NCSDLLPS
+319 NCEDLLPE

-342 LNISREMLQQDR
+342 LNISRELLQHDR
-354 QLRVIRNKIDERI
+354 QLLTIRHKIDERI
-367 TKELKQ
+367 TRELSQ
-373 MLEKDRETY
+373 MRDKDRENY
-382 EQFYTAFGRHLKIST
+382 EKFFKAFGRHIKISI
-397 YDEYGMHKEKLQDF
+397 YDSYGAHKDKLQDF
-411 LLFHSSTENKLVT
+411 LLFYSSTENKLT
-424 FKEYVE
+424 TLKEYAE
-430 HMPEDQKYIYYAAGS
+430 RMPEDQKYIYYATGS
-445 NIDQIDTLPQVGI
+445 NADQIDSLPQVGI

-464 EMLYLTDAIDEFVL
+464 EMLYLTDAFDEFVL
-478 KTLGQYEGKEFRSV
+478 SVIAAYEGKEFRSV
-492 SAENLGLE
+492 SGDDLGLDDESANDDSSSE
-500 EAKKDEEAQVSED
+500 EQ
-513 DNTFF
+513 NTFF
-518 TKLAGLLSSEV
+518 EKLAGLLSDEV
-529 TRVKTTDLLDDED
+529 VRVKTTDHLSDED
-542 AVYLSTEGQI
+542 AVYLSTEGPI

-561 TMPQGGGIK
+561 AMPNGQTVK

-575 EINENHPV
+575 EINKNHPV
-583 YAKLQELY
+583 YEKLEALY
-591 KKDDEEGLKMYL
+591 KEENEDALKDYT

-614 GLPVEDPTN
+614 GLPVENPTD
-623 FARSLSFLMTK
+623 FARSISALMTK

>member
-1 MAKKSFKAESQRLM
+1 MAESQRLM

-44 YYETLTDENRTFNKD
+44 YYQTLTDENRTFNKD

-100 FDFKNSDDNEL
+100 FEFKNDKEL
-111 DDEHN
+111 DDEHG
-116 IIGQFGVGFYS
+116 IIGQFGVGFYA

-132 KEVTVESKT
+132 KEVTVDSKT
-141 HNPEE
+141 WNPED
-146 PAAMWHSDGTDGYT
+146 AAASRHSNGSDGYT
-160 ISESDKTTPGTKIT
+160 ISDSDRTTPGTKIV

-179 NTEEEN
+179 NTDEEN
-185 YDEFLDPYR
+185 YDEFLDPHTLR
-194 LKNLVTTYSNYI
+194 HLVTRYSNYI

-216 QRLKEGTEEHPE
+216 SRMKEGTEEKPE

-252 TDEDYDNFY
+252 KEEDYENFY

-266 GFDKPLKHIHM
+266 GFDKPLKYVHL

-284 YRSILYIPSQPPF
+284 YRSILYIPSQPPYD
-297 NYYSSEYKHG
+297 YYTNDYKRG
-307 LALYSNGVLIMD
+307 LALYSNGVMIME
-319 NCSDLLPS
+319 NCEDLLPT

-342 LNISREMLQQDR
+342 LNISREMLQHDR
-354 QLRVIRNKIDERI
+354 QLQTIKHKIDERI
-367 TKELKQ
+367 TKELHQ
-373 MLEKDRETY
+373 MLEKDRETF
-382 EQFYTAFGRHLKIST
+382 EKFFKAFGRQLKISL
-397 YDEYGMHKEKLQDF
+397 YDNYGANKEKLQDF
-411 LLFHSSTENKLVT
+411 LLFHSSTEDKLVT
-424 FKEYVE
+424 LKEYVE
-430 HMPEDQKYIYYAAGS
+430 RMPEDQKYIYYATGNS
-445 NIDQIDTLPQVGI
+445 VEQIDNLPQVSI
-458 IKKKNF
+458 IKNKKY
-464 EMLYLTDAIDEFVL
+464 EMLYLTDAFDEFVL
-478 KTLGQYEGKEFRSV
+478 KVLLSYDDKEFRSV
-492 SAENLGLE
+492 SGDDLGLDDD
-500 EAKKDEEAQVSED
+500 AKADNEDKDND
-513 DNTFF
+513 DNKFF
-518 TKLAGLLSSEV
+518 EKLASLLGKEV
-529 TRVKTTDLLDDED
+529 VRVKTSNLLSDED

-561 TMPQGGGIK
+561 AMPNGNTIK

-575 EINENHPV
+575 EINKNHPI
-583 YAKLQELY
+583 YNKLETLY
-591 KKDDEEGLKMYL
+591 KEEKEEDLALYT

-614 GLPVEDPTN
+614 GLPVEDPTT
-623 FARSLSFLMTK
+623 FARSIADLMTK